1 MHAWPHVQIIL
12 QGKKMDSQLD
22 SESTFI
28 IRYTPKSYKKV
39 KSQAPW
45 IVPNTKSW
53 PLFFT
58 TTKSVCKIGF

>member
-1 MHAWPHVQIIL
+1 MLGHMYKL
-12 QGKKMDSQLD
+12 YLRKKMDSQLD

-28 IRYTPKSYKKV
+28 IRYTLKKLQKV

-53 PLFFT
+53 PLFLT
-58 TTKSVCKIGF
+58 TAKSVCKIGF